1 MSAREQCVARLSGRP
16 ESHFMQNYVAVQQ
29 RMPISGVVSRQPHS
43 AADEARAMTMRKLSD
58 TIARLSAYRTQ
69 LGTGAG
75 PDMSGRLG
83 TLPEFGSNPGAL
95 LARTHL
101 PPELPAGAPLVVVL
115 HGCTQTA
122 SGYDLGSGWSTLAD
136 RDGFALLFPEQQ
148 RANNANL
155 CFNWFEPGDTQRGR
169 GEALSISQ
177 MIETMITRHGL
188 DRGRVFITGLSAGGA
203 MAGVMLATYPEL
215 FAGGAIIAGLPYGVA
230 ATIPEA
236 FDRMRAHGLPGEK
249 RLQDLVRS
257 ASRHEGPWPTISI
270 WQGSADRT
278 VAPANAAALGAQWRG
293 VHDLPAEPSA
303 SESADGQRRRV
314 WRDAD
319 GRDLIEEY
327 SIAGMGHGTPIAGDG
342 IGRPGPYMLAAGI
355 SSTQRIAGFWGLR
368 AGKAE
373 KAKPYAKTLAA
384 PLPAREPA
392 MAAGPARPEP
402 EPPRVTDQ
410 PATPPAAAGVRK
422 IIEDALRSAGLMR

>member
-1 MSAREQCVARLSGRP
+1 
-16 ESHFMQNYVAVQQ
+16 
-29 RMPISGVVSRQPHS
+29 
-43 AADEARAMTMRKLSD
+43 MRKLSD

-69 LGTGAG
+69 LGAGAG
-75 PDMSGRLG
+75 IDAAGRLG

-95 LARTHL
+95 LARTYL
-101 PPELPAGAPLVVVL
+101 PRGLPAGAPLVVVL

-122 SGYDLGSGWSTLAD
+122 SGYDLGTGWSTLAE

-148 RANNANL
+148 RVNNANL
-155 CFNWFEPGDTQRGR
+155 CFNWFEPGDTERGK

-177 MIETMITRHGL
+177 MIETMIARHGL

-249 RLQDLVRS
+249 GLQDQVRS
-257 ASRHEGPWPTISI
+257 ASRHDGPWPRISI

-278 VAPANAAALGAQWRG
+278 VSPANATALITQWRG
-293 VHDLPAEPSA
+293 VHGLPAEPSA
-303 SESADGQRRRV
+303 SESVDGHRRRV

-327 SIAGMGHGTPIAGDG
+327 SIAGMGHGTPIAADG
-342 IGRPGPYMLAAGI
+342 IGRSGPFILAAGI
-355 SSTQRIAGFWGLR
+355 SSTRRIVRFWNLS
-368 AGKAE
+368 AE
-373 KAKPYAKTLAA
+373 AVSADPRPAVAA
-384 PLPAREPA
+384 PLAREPA
-392 MAAGPARPEP
+392 TLLADTAGSD
-402 EPPRVTDQ
+402 EPPRRAGVAVSQHFTVT
-410 PATPPAAAGVRK
+410 GVRK

>member
-1 MSAREQCVARLSGRP
+1 
-16 ESHFMQNYVAVQQ
+16 
-29 RMPISGVVSRQPHS
+29 
-43 AADEARAMTMRKLSD
+43 MRKLSD

-69 LGTGAG
+69 LGAGTGIDA
-75 PDMSGRLG
+75 SGRLG
-83 TLPEFGSNPGAL
+83 TLPEFGGNPGAL
-95 LARTHL
+95 LARTYL
-101 PPELPAGAPLVVVL
+101 PRELPAGAPLVVVL

-155 CFNWFEPGDTQRGR
+155 CFNWFEPGDTQRGK

-177 MIETMITRHGL
+177 MIEAMIARHGL
-188 DRGRVFITGLSAGGA
+188 DRSRVFITGLSAGGA

-230 ATIPEA
+230 ASIPEA
-236 FDRMRAHGLPGEK
+236 FDRMRAHGLPDEQ

-257 ASRHEGPWPTISI
+257 ASRHAGPWPRISI

-278 VAPANAAALGAQWRG
+278 VAPANAAALIAQWRG
-293 VHDLPAEPSA
+293 VHGLPAEPSA
-303 SESADGQRRRV
+303 SESVAGHRRRV
-314 WRDAD
+314 WRDAA

-355 SSTQRIAGFWGLR
+355 SSTQRIAGFWGLA
-368 AGKAE
+368 AGGAE
-373 KAKPYAKTLAA
+373 KARPDAKTPAA
-384 PLPAREPA
+384 SLPVKEPA

-402 EPPRVTDQ
+402 ERSREADKW
-410 PATPPAAAGVRK
+410 AAPPAAAGVRK

>member
-1 MSAREQCVARLSGRP
+1 
-16 ESHFMQNYVAVQQ
+16 
-29 RMPISGVVSRQPHS
+29 
-43 AADEARAMTMRKLSD
+43 MRKLSD
-58 TIARLSAYRTQ
+58 TIARLSAYRAQ
-69 LGTGAG
+69 LGAGAG
-75 PDMSGRLG
+75 VDAPGRLG

-101 PPELPAGAPLVVVL
+101 PSELPAGAPLVVVL

-122 SGYDLGSGWSTLAD
+122 SGYDLGAGWSTLAD
-136 RDGFALLFPEQQ
+136 REGFALLFPEQQ
-148 RANNANL
+148 RANNANV
-155 CFNWFEPGDTQRGR
+155 CFNWFEPGDTQRGK

-177 MIETMITRHGL
+177 MIEAMIARHGL
-188 DRGRVFITGLSAGGA
+188 DRRRVFITGLSAGGA
-203 MAGVMLATYPEL
+203 MAAVMLATYPEL

-236 FDRMRAHGLPGEK
+236 LDRMRAHGLPGER

-257 ASRHEGPWPTISI
+257 ASRHDGPWPTISI

-278 VAPANAAALGAQWRG
+278 VSPANAPALISQWRG
-293 VHDLPAEPSA
+293 VHGLPAEPSA
-303 SESADGQRRRV
+303 SESVDGQRRRV
-314 WRDAD
+314 WRDAG

-355 SSTQRIAGFWGLR
+355 SSTQRIARFWGLAADE
-368 AGKAE
+368 AGKAMPE
-373 KAKPYAKTLAA
+373 LKTPAA
-384 PLPAREPA
+384 SLPVQTPA

-402 EPPRVTDQ
+402 EPPRKTDNW
-410 PATPPAAAGVRK
+410 AAPPAAAGVRK

>member
-16 ESHFMQNYVAVQQ
+16 ESQFMQNYVAVQQ
-29 RMPISGVVSRQPHS
+29 RMPISGVVIRQPHS

-101 PPELPAGAPLVVVL
+101 PPELPPGAPLVVVL

-122 SGYDLGSGWSTLAD
+122 SGYDHGSGWSTLAD

-155 CFNWFEPGDTQRGR
+155 CFNWFEPGDTQRGK

-188 DRGRVFITGLSAGGA
+188 DRRRVFITGLSAGGA

-230 ATIPEA
+230 GTIPEA

-257 ASRHEGPWPTISI
+257 ASRHEGAWPTISI

-278 VAPANAAALGAQWRG
+278 VSPANAAALITQWRG
-293 VHDLPAEPSA
+293 VHGLRSEPSA
-303 SESADGQRRRV
+303 SEVVDGQRRRV

-319 GRDLIEEY
+319 GRDLVEEY

-342 IGRPGPYMLAAGI
+342 IGRPAPYMLAAGI
-355 SSTQRIAGFWGLR
+355 SSTQRIAGFWGLLAGEVDKGR
-368 AGKAE
+368 ANIGVTVAS
-373 KAKPYAKTLAA
+373 P
-384 PLPAREPA
+384 PAQAPA
-392 MAAGPARPEP
+392 MAAGPAWQETERP
-402 EPPRVTDQ
+402 RQTNKW
-410 PATPPAAAGVRK
+410 AAPPAAAGVRK

>member
-1 MSAREQCVARLSGRP
+1 
-16 ESHFMQNYVAVQQ
+16 
-29 RMPISGVVSRQPHS
+29 
-43 AADEARAMTMRKLSD
+43 MTMRKLSD
-58 TIARLSAYRTQ
+58 TIARLSAHRTQ
-69 LGTGAG
+69 LGAG
-75 PDMSGRLG
+75 VGIDASGRLG

-95 LARTHL
+95 LARTYIPHQ
-101 PPELPAGAPLVVVL
+101 LPAGAPLVVVL

-122 SGYDLGSGWSTLAD
+122 SGYDLGSGWSTLAE
-136 RDGFALLFPEQQ
+136 RYGFALLLPEQQ

-155 CFNWFEPGDTQRGR
+155 CFNWFEPGDTQRGK

-177 MIETMITRHGL
+177 MIEAMIARHGL

-203 MAGVMLATYPEL
+203 MAAVMLATYPEL

-236 FDRMRAHGLPGEK
+236 FDRMRAHGLPGEPK
-249 RLQDLVRS
+249 LQNLVRS
-257 ASRHEGPWPTISI
+257 ASGHDGPWPTISI

-278 VAPANAAALGAQWRG
+278 VSPANAAALVTQWRG
-293 VHDLPAEPSA
+293 VHGLRAQPSA
-303 SESADGQRRRV
+303 SELVDGQQRRV

-355 SSTQRIAGFWGLR
+355 SSTQRIARFWGLA
-368 AGKAE
+368 AGGAE
-373 KAKPYAKTLAA
+373 KARPDAKTPAA
-384 PLPAREPA
+384 PLPVQEPA

-402 EPPRVTDQ
+402 EPLRVTDWS
-410 PATPPAAAGVRK
+410 ATPPAATGVRK

>member
-1 MSAREQCVARLSGRP
+1 
-16 ESHFMQNYVAVQQ
+16 
-29 RMPISGVVSRQPHS
+29 
-43 AADEARAMTMRKLSD
+43 MTMRKLSD

-69 LGTGAG
+69 LGAGTGGDA
-75 PDMSGRLG
+75 PGRLG

-95 LARTHL
+95 LARTYL
-101 PPELPAGAPLVVVL
+101 PRGLSAGAPLVVVL
-115 HGCTQTA
+115 HGCTQSA
-122 SGYDLGSGWSTLAD
+122 SGYDHGSGWSTLAE

-155 CFNWFEPGDTQRGR
+155 CFNWFEPGDTRRGE

-177 MIETMITRHGL
+177 MIEAMIARHGL

-236 FDRMRAHGLPGEK
+236 FDRMRAHGLPGE
-249 RLQDLVRS
+249 RQLQDLVRS
-257 ASRHEGPWPTISI
+257 ASRHDGPWPTLSI

-278 VAPANAAALGAQWRG
+278 VAPANAAALIAQWRG
-293 VHDLPAEPSA
+293 VHGLRAEPSA
-303 SESADGQRRRV
+303 SETVDGHRRRV

-319 GRDLIEEY
+319 GRGLIEEY
-327 SIAGMGHGTPIAGDG
+327 SIARMGHGTPIAGDG
-342 IGRPGPYMLAAGI
+342 IGRPGPYMLTAGI
-355 SSTQRIAGFWGLR
+355 SSTQRIARFWGL
-368 AGKAE
+368 AADE
-373 KAKPYAKTLAA
+373 AAKAKADAKTPTAS
-384 PLPAREPA
+384 LPAQSPA
-392 MAAGPARPEP
+392 MIARPKPPEP
-402 EPPRVTDQ
+402 EPSRGADQ
-410 PATPPAAAGVRK
+410 WATPPAAAGVRK

>member
-1 MSAREQCVARLSGRP
+1 
-16 ESHFMQNYVAVQQ
+16 
-29 RMPISGVVSRQPHS
+29 
-43 AADEARAMTMRKLSD
+43 MTMRKLSD

-69 LGTGAG
+69 LGAGA
-75 PDMSGRLG
+75 SGDASSRLG
-83 TLPEFGSNPGAL
+83 ILPDFGSNPGAL
-95 LARTHL
+95 LARTYV
-101 PPELPAGAPLVVVL
+101 PRELPAGAPLVVVL

-122 SGYDLGSGWSTLAD
+122 SGYDLGSGWSTLAE

-155 CFNWFEPGDTQRGR
+155 CFNWFEPGDTRRGK

-177 MIETMITRHGL
+177 MIGAMITRHGL
-188 DRGRVFITGLSAGGA
+188 DRDRVFITGLSAGGA

-249 RLQDLVRS
+249 KLQDLVSS
-257 ASRHEGPWPTISI
+257 ASQHEGPWPTLSI

-278 VAPANAAALGAQWRG
+278 VAPANAAALIAQWRG
-293 VHDLPAEPSA
+293 VHGLRAEPSA
-303 SESADGQRRRV
+303 SESVDGHRRRV
-314 WRDAD
+314 WRDAA

-342 IGRPGPYMLAAGI
+342 IGRSGPFILAAGI
-355 SSTQRIAGFWGLR
+355 SSTRRIARFWNLSPETTDAVPR
-368 AGKAE
+368 S
-373 KAKPYAKTLAA
+373 AA
-384 PLPAREPA
+384 AAASLPEPA
-392 MAAGPARPEP
+392 IAGVAPDG
-402 EPPRVTDQ
+402 PRKVSSHAGSAGSQ
-410 PATPPAAAGVRK
+410 QAAAMGVRK
-422 IIEDALRSAGLMR
+422 VIEDALRSAGLMR

>member
-1 MSAREQCVARLSGRP
+1 
-16 ESHFMQNYVAVQQ
+16 
-29 RMPISGVVSRQPHS
+29 
-43 AADEARAMTMRKLSD
+43 MRKLSD

-69 LGTGAG
+69 LGAGAG
-75 PDMSGRLG
+75 VDAPGRLG

-169 GEALSISQ
+169 GEALSISR

-188 DRGRVFITGLSAGGA
+188 DRRRVFITGLSAGGA
-203 MAGVMLATYPEL
+203 MAAVMLATYPEL

-257 ASRHEGPWPTISI
+257 ASRHEGAWPTISI

-278 VAPANAAALGAQWRG
+278 VSPANAAALITQWRG
-293 VHDLPAEPSA
+293 VHSLRSEPSA
-303 SESADGQRRRV
+303 SEVVDGQRRRV
-314 WRDAD
+314 WRDAG
-319 GRDLIEEY
+319 GRDLVEEY
-327 SIAGMGHGTPIAGDG
+327 SIAGMGHGTPIAGDV

-355 SSTQRIAGFWGLR
+355 SSTQRIAGFWGLAADE
-368 AGKAE
+368 AGKARPE
-373 KAKPYAKTLAA
+373 VKTPAV
-384 PLPAREPA
+384 PLPVQEPA
-392 MAAGPARPEP
+392 MAAGPARQEL
-402 EPPRVTDQ
+402 ERPRETNKW
-410 PATPPAAAGVRK
+410 AAPPAAAGVRK